1 MIYFISCITA
11 VPLAVGWFIRVLPAD
26 LHGMLI
32 AALLGIFGGLPAYR
46 LSNKMWP
53 KRFTHNGL
61 NLRGSVRDATVTL
74 DLTHEV
80 LSQAVKIS
88 DPQMKPILARL
99 YALKDTDLPK
109 CWWDALA
116 CEVDKCIVVPQ
127 PVNKSVQEKLDAVY
141 IQMENVAAS
150 PTPSK
155 VLRL

>member
-1 MIYFISCITA
+1 
-11 VPLAVGWFIRVLPAD
+11 
-26 LHGMLI
+26 
-32 AALLGIFGGLPAYR
+32 
-46 LSNKMWP
+46 MWP

-61 NLRGSVRDATVTL
+61 NLRDSVRDTTVTL

-99 YALKDTDLPK
+99 HALKDTDLPK

-116 CEVDKCIVVPQ
+116 HEVDKCIVVPQ

-141 IQMENVAAS
+141 IQIEDIATFPSTPAS
-150 PTPSK
+150 APR
-155 VLRL
+155 VLKL